1 MQNAYETQDRG
12 GAAEYERHL
21 QGMDAS
27 MRQKVAFTA
36 AHLLCEGNL
45 TDMGMGSG
53 SGMSR
58 WIAFEPNA
66 PLQLNWVPLAQL
78 VRSRGR
84 LHDGHLLTL
93 ALRAAHTL
101 T

>member
-1 MQNAYETQDRG
+1 MT
-12 GAAEYERHL
+12 
-21 QGMDAS
+21 
-27 MRQKVAFTA
+27 VALTA
-36 AHLLCEGNL
+36 AHLLCEGKL
-45 TDMGMGSG
+45 ADMGMGFG
-53 SGMSR
+53 QWLPR

-78 VRSRGR
+78 VRNRGR

-93 ALRAAHTL
+93 ALRAAHAL